1 MGDACYA
8 VALPWYVLA
17 VHGGTALLG
26 TLLVAYGI
34 PRTGLIA
41 IGGWASDRWEPRT
54 VMLASDLARCLGVAA
69 LAAVAASGPARI
81 ALLIPIAVV
90 LGAGEGLFLP
100 ASYSVLPSL
109 VPSGDMQAANGLAT
123 SGTQLATLAGP
134 AIGGALVA
142 LASPSLA
149 FALDAV
155 SFAISAAT
163 LARLRSVPR
172 VPAETGMSAMDA
184 ADATPADATQAAE
197 ESMSTFGLFRSSRV
211 LQVIVL
217 LTVTAN
223 LGSEGVDYVA
233 LPTLAHGPLR
243 SGADGYGLILAAF
256 GAGALIGAMIAG
268 QIRPPRRPGVVAVL
282 GFEVS
287 GICILAIPFLGHTLG
302 VAAIGV
308 VSGATVAFGNVLCFA
323 AFQKWAPPA
332 MLGRATGVVT
342 LGIFGVYPLSVAL
355 AAIFTRDLGIK
366 SFFIFAAATLTAAV
380 VFGLSQKSWRAFG
393 ATD

>member
-69 LAAVAASGPARI
+69 LAAVAASRPARI

-109 VPSGDMQAANGLAT
+109 VPSGDVQAANGLTT

-134 AIGGALVA
+134 AIGGVLVA
-142 LASPSLA
+142 VASPSLA

-155 SFAISAAT
+155 SFAVSAAT
-163 LARLRSVPR
+163 LARLRAVPR
-172 VPAETGMSAMDA
+172 VPTATRVPATDV
-184 ADATPADATQAAE
+184 ADATPAAE
-197 ESMSTFGLFRSSRV
+197 ESMSTFAFFRSSRV

-243 SGADGYGLILAAF
+243 SGAGGYGLILAAF

-268 QIRPPRRPGVVAVL
+268 QTRPPRRPGVVAVL

-308 VSGATVAFGNVLCFA
+308 VSGVTVAFGNVLCFA

-332 MLGRATGVVT
+332 MLGRVTGVLT

-355 AAIFTRDLGIK
+355 AAIFTRDLGTK

-380 VFGLSQKSWRAFG
+380 VFGLSQKSWRGFG